1 MTAPDSGPLATD
13 ASLHLLADHLADA
26 LDADELTPSLLH
38 VAGVDGGGFDMGTLP
53 LDGQHPTDLLLGFT
67 APADWYA
74 LGLATGGWAYPVDQR
89 NRPDRTRIRV
99 QVVSLLT
106 RSGEL
111 IHRTRSGDPALARS
125 LSEELPAG
133 EQVDLLRLALGL
145 ATDPAPCDAGVY
157 WTILWLS
164 ALTSSDT
171 APPTCLAE
179 AVRQH
184 PAFQMLDAA
193 EEHLDDDVTDVLAGF
208 HRVCTWRRLQQL
220 AAEGAWPVPDV
231 RPALVHWF
239 DEGAFARFLLNRCRP
254 LGAVR
259 AELSETLDAALVSSI
274 DVVLDAL
281 GIPLTAWPD
290 HAAPGT
296 AA

>member
-1 MTAPDSGPLATD
+1 MTAPDPGPRATD

-26 LDADELTPSLLH
+26 LHADELTPSLLH
-38 VAGVDGGGFDMGTLP
+38 VAGVDGAGFDMGTLP
-53 LDGQHPTDLLLGFT
+53 LDDQHPTELLLGFT

-74 LGLATGGWAYPVDQR
+74 LGMATGGWAYPVAQRDQA
-89 NRPDRTRIRV
+89 DRQRIRV
-99 QVVSLLT
+99 HVVSLLT

-111 IHRTRSGDPALARS
+111 IHRTRSDDPALARS
-125 LSEELPAG
+125 LSDELPAG

-145 ATDPAPCDAGVY
+145 ATDPPPCDAGVY

-164 ALTSSDT
+164 ALTAPDT
-171 APPTCLAE
+171 AAPTGLAD
-179 AVRQH
+179 AVRHH
-184 PAFQMLDAA
+184 PSFQMLDAA
-193 EEHLDDDVTDVLAGF
+193 EQHLDSEVIDVLAGF

-220 AAEGAWPVPDV
+220 AADGAWPVPEV

-259 AELSETLDAALVSSI
+259 AALSETLDAALVSAI
-274 DVVLDAL
+274 DGVLDAL
-281 GIPLTAWPD
+281 GIPHTAWPD
-290 HAAPGT
+290 HATPGT